1 MISVWIVEDNPSMSQ
16 SFSDLIN
23 STEDMKCDHQFMSC
37 EDVLAFLGQSNEHP
51 NVILMDIMLPGMNGI
66 DGLSIIK
73 EKYPKIDIIIE
84 TVFEDNDRIFKAI
97 CAGASGYLLKRSPSN
112 QILDSI
118 RDVIAG
124 GSPINAHIAKKI
136 ISLYVLMENQENVYN
151 LTGREKE
158 ILTLLVQGKKMKAI
172 SEMIHVSYFTVETH
186 VKNIYSKLHVN
197 SRSLAI
203 AKAIKEN
210 LI

>member
-16 SFSDLIN
+16 SFADLIN

-37 EDVLAFLGQSNEHP
+37 EDALTFLEETINYP

-73 EKYPKIDIIIE
+73 EKYPQIDIIIE

-136 ISLYVLMENQENVYN
+136 ISLYVLMENQENAYN

-158 ILTLLVQGKKMKAI
+158 ILTLLVQGKKMKVI
-172 SEMIHVSYFTVETH
+172 SEMLHVSYFTVETH